1 MGTKKTLNTSLD
13 HQVERYPGG
22 LSVGISTKAGS

>member
-1 MGTKKTLNTSLD
+1 MGTKKTFTSLD

-22 LSVGISTKAGS
+22 FSVGISTKAGS